1 VGDQMKYMQSKN
13 LGFNKEQVVIIAL
26 GDQDQ
31 RLIYNNYKSLILQSP
46 DVIAVTGLDAPPGG
60 LQGNIGF
67 TPEGAE
73 AGETVLV
80 DFFAVDHDFVAALE
94 IEMVQGRTFSRD
106 FPTDSTQAF
115 IINEAAVSQLGWSD
129 NPIGKEF
136 NFGPNRRNPNAPVFR
151 PKVIGV
157 VKDFHIKSLHTEI
170 APLVIGF
177 TPFPVYMAIRISA
190 DNLSNTLS
198 FLAEKWPDVYPNDPF
213 QYSFLDEDFDNLYQT
228 EQLRGQVF
236 GVFSMLAI
244 FIACLG
250 LLGLASFTAE
260 QRTKEIGIRKAMG
273 ASVSGIILMMT
284 KEFISLVIIAS
295 IIAWPIA
302 YYVMNNWLQDFAY
315 ASDLSVWTFLLA
327 AVGAVI
333 ITVVTVS
340 YQATKAA
347 LTNPVDALQY
357 E

>member
-1 VGDQMKYMQSKN
+1 
-13 LGFNKEQVVIIAL
+13 
-26 GDQDQ
+26 
-31 RLIYNNYKSLILQSP
+31 
-46 DVIAVTGLDAPPGG
+46 
-60 LQGNIGF
+60 
-67 TPEGAE
+67 
-73 AGETVLV
+73 
-80 DFFAVDHDFVAALE
+80 
-94 IEMVQGRTFSRD
+94 
-106 FPTDSTQAF
+106 F
-115 IINEAAVSQLGWSD
+115 IINEAVAAQLGWRD
-129 NPIGKEF
+129 DPIGKEF
-136 NFGPNRRNPNAPVFR
+136 IFGPNAPFR

-157 VKDFHIKSLHTEI
+157 VKDFHKKSLHTEI

-177 TPFPVYMAIRISA
+177 TQEPVYMAIRISGN
-190 DNLSNTLS
+190 NLSNTLS

-236 GVFSMLAI
+236 GVFSILAI

-260 QRTKEIGIRKAMG
+260 QRTKEIGIRKVMG
-273 ASVSGIILMMT
+273 ASVSGIIVMMT
-284 KEFISLVIIAS
+284 KEFITLVILAS

-302 YYVMNNWLQDFAY
+302 YYVMTNWLQDFVY
-315 ASDLSVWTFLLA
+315 AASLSVWTFVLA

-340 YQATKAA
+340 FQATKAA
-347 LTNPVDALQY
+347 LTNPVDALRY